1 MILSEVKEIRMNKL
15 ILSILLLMG
24 FIGISQENPVKS
36 MVDTTTIKIGEQI
49 QFKISV
55 SETENVIFPQLALDS
70 LGKVEVVEALPIDTL
85 KNSLE
90 KKYLLTSFDSGYY
103 LLPKQQVLINNKKY
117 FTDSLLISVA
127 TVKVDT
133 LKQNMFEIK
142 SIKREPKT
150 FEDYKHLFW
159 WILAIL
165 VVIALILYFV
175 FRKKEKKEEIKV
187 HIPPIQEALQRLK
200 ELDEKHLLE
209 QKKVKIYYTE
219 LTDIVRTYIEK
230 DIHIPALES
239 TTIELIETIKDFN
252 ESSDLGISK
261 ETIVQL
267 KRVLESADLVKF
279 AKLNPFIRDI
289 QNDRT
294 SIEEVLNKTQIALH
308 EKAIIDAKSIPIEMD
323 EPLIEEEKQ
332 PIKKTL
338 SLKKYI
344 IIFSVLFVVGLG
356 AIGFFSY
363 RYIKTNYIGKSTSE
377 MLTDKWVESTYG
389 SPEITLETP
398 EILKSESVQL
408 PESAESVI
416 SDFSIFSY
424 GSFLSNFYIAVSSTS
439 FINELVGLSIDDAIK
454 GSLNELQSK
463 IGVKFTNLIEDIR
476 VNNGVEGRIVTG
488 DFQIENA
495 TNQEMIDLK
504 LTMLFFLDDQS
515 MRQIIVTREA
525 DDASA
530 EEISERIIKSVS
542 IKP

>member
-1 MILSEVKEIRMNKL
+1 MNKL
-15 ILSILLLMG
+15 IISITILIG
-24 FIGISQENPVKS
+24 FIGFSQENPVKTF
-36 MVDTTTIKIGEQI
+36 VDTTTIKIGEQI

-55 SETENVIFPQLALDS
+55 SETENVIFPKLALDS
-70 LGKVEVVEALPIDTL
+70 LGKVEVVEAFPIDTL

-103 LLPKQQVLINNKKY
+103 LLPKQQVLINNREF
-117 FTDSLLISVA
+117 FTDSLLINVA
-127 TVKVDT
+127 TVQVDT
-133 LKQNMFEIK
+133 LKQRMFEIK

-150 FEDYKHLFW
+150 FDDYKHLFW

-165 VVIALILYFV
+165 AVIAIILYFI
-175 FRKKEKKEEIKV
+175 FRKRDEKEEIKV
-187 HIPPIQEALQRLK
+187 SIPPIQEALQRLK

-209 QKKVKIYYTE
+209 QQKVKIYYTE

-239 TTIELIETIKDFN
+239 TTIELIETINDFN
-252 ESSDLGISK
+252 ESSNLGISK

-279 AKLNPFIRDI
+279 AKLKPFIRDI
-289 QNDRT
+289 KNDRT

-308 EKAIIDAKSIPIEMD
+308 EKAVNDAKLNPVEIGEPSIEIEV
-323 EPLIEEEKQ
+323 Q
-332 PIKKTL
+332 PIKKTPD
-338 SLKKYI
+338 LKKYI

-363 RYIKTNYIGKSTSE
+363 RYIKSNYIGISTGE
-377 MLTDKWVESTYG
+377 MLNDKWVQSTYG

-398 EILKSESVQL
+398 KILKSETVQL
-408 PESAESVI
+408 PQSAQSMI
-416 SDFSIFSY
+416 NDFSIFSY

-439 FINELVGLSIDDAIK
+439 FINELSGISIDDAVK
-454 GSLNELQSK
+454 GSLNELQIK
-463 IGVKFTNLIEDIR
+463 IGVKFTNLREDIR
-476 VNNGVEGRIVTG
+476 VNNGVEGRIVEG

-495 TNQEMIDLK
+495 TTQEMIDLK

-525 DDASA
+525 DDDSA
-530 EEISERIIKSVS
+530 EKVSERIIKSVS
-542 IKP
+542 IKK